1 MIVVRSDPSHPNRL
15 YFAVDSVGTSFIES
29 VLGMSLEDLGTKF
42 EAYAVAGINGLAR
55 NDNEKRNLL
64 KKSVRLMLR
73 NSLRAFLHVI
83 LASLLIIS
91 LPGNI
96 TLKPDIEMHYAH
108 YETDIVHKYGV
119 ELSDWPLDN
128 FALDRFSRDSL
139 QDIVNGLR
147 CGSIK
152 WTKLTEED
160 LNARINTYKA
170 TAKVKP
176 RKRTRKESAV
186 TSGSEGAGQGSHIG
200 EGVGQGPHIGEGVGQ
215 GPHID
220 GAPAGVPQDAQA
232 GSNNA

>member
-1 MIVVRSDPSHPNRL
+1 MQ
-15 YFAVDSVGTSFIES
+15 
-29 VLGMSLEDLGTKF
+29 
-42 EAYAVAGINGLAR
+42 YAR
-55 NDNEKRNLL
+55 
-64 KKSVRLMLR
+64 
-73 NSLRAFLHVI
+73 
-83 LASLLIIS
+83 
-91 LPGNI
+91 
-96 TLKPDIEMHYAH
+96 

-119 ELSDWPLDN
+119 ELSGWPQDS

-176 RKRTRKESAV
+176 RKCTRKESAV
-186 TSGSEGAGQGSHIG
+186 TSGSESAGQGSHIG